1 MPRSSSHSAGFAKRE
16 AGAQSSEWKN
26 ETAKSEVSSKLFP
39 MRSRKMRSRKSAG
52 RAIKKEEGGKA
63 KVEGR
68 IRKEEGEGSEEVIS
82 DR

>member
-1 MPRSSSHSAGFAKRE
+1 
-16 AGAQSSEWKN
+16 
-26 ETAKSEVSSKLFP
+26 

-63 KVEGR
+63 KLEGR